1 MALATLA
8 PWAGKQP
15 GSVDSSQCGAR
26 CDDGRVLTAAAP
38 RVCWA
43 FAVVVTVMVGMRRAA
58 MWWVWLCAV
67 TVLLARGAAACRLGG
82 RISGRMECGVAGS
95 PYTVTQDVEV
105 SRGAS
110 LVFRPGVTVMFDPGV
125 GMTVR
130 GTLEA
135 EVRG

>member
-1 MALATLA
+1 M
-8 PWAGKQP
+8 
-15 GSVDSSQCGAR
+15 
-26 CDDGRVLTAAAP
+26 LTAAAL

-43 FAVVVTVMVGMRRAA
+43 FAVVVTVMRRAV

-135 EVRG
+135 EVRRFHFSSNYFQRPKWRSMRFSRFTVQKGH